1 MTDVQESYPIT
12 SGTTRSLKVLK
23 EAEMPT
29 PGGSRWFSAQYTLI
43 YFLIG
48 VLVIWI
54 LSGFYQVGAG
64 EVGVVERL
72 GQYLTLPDG
81 KPVLSQ
87 PGLHYHLPWPIDRV
101 HIIPLDR
108 EHLLEVADFD
118 APPTAYASIKKKY
131 MRQGIPR
138 RVVDAIF
145 NPYLITGDKN
155 ILHARIS
162 VQYEISNPME
172 YLLAVYQPS
181 DQPRGSARDA
191 VIRMLASHQLISAL
205 AHDMVNQALYNKLVV
220 QEQLSNQS
228 RANNGGLQGA
238 ANIAKLGITIK
249 RVQLEYVHWPRAVNA
264 AFTAALTD
272 RQEEALVVQ
281 DALRKADTAK
291 TEAQGKAQAIVS
303 KATAS
308 ANRTVSQASAEAQ
321 KFASIYAQYQKHPRV
336 ITLKIIADTL
346 GKVVQNARRVFFVQ
360 AGQRMLLS
368 LPPPPKKASAIVTGK
383 PGS

>member
-1 MTDVQESYPIT
+1 MTDVQEPLPMTSSSSQSLNILEDESSPI
-12 SGTTRSLKVLK
+12 
-23 EAEMPT
+23 
-29 PGGSRWFSAQYTLI
+29 GGNRWFSAQYTLI

-72 GQYLTLPDG
+72 GQYLKLPNG
-81 KPVLSQ
+81 QPVLAQ
-87 PGLHYHLPWPIDRV
+87 PGLHYHLPWPIDQV

-155 ILHARIS
+155 ILHAKIS
-162 VQYEISNPME
+162 VQYEINNPME
-172 YLLAVYQPS
+172 YLLAVYQPAG
-181 DQPRGSARDA
+181 QPRGSARDA
-191 VIRMLASHQLISAL
+191 VIRMLASHQLISEL
-205 AHDMVNQALYNKLVV
+205 AHDTVDQALYNKLVV
-220 QEQLSNQS
+220 QEQLSSQS
-228 RANNGGLQGA
+228 AANNGGLQAA
-238 ANIAKLGITIK
+238 ANLAKLGITIK
-249 RVQLEYVHWPRAVNA
+249 RVQLEYVHWPRAVNT

-272 RQEEALVVQ
+272 RQDEALAIQ
-281 DALRKADTAK
+281 DALRQADTAE
-291 TEAQGKAQAIVS
+291 TEAQGKAQAIV
-303 KATAS
+303 ATATAA

-321 KFASIYAQYQKHPRV
+321 KFESIYAQYQKHPRV

-346 GKVVQNARRVFFVQ
+346 GKVMQNARRVFFVQ
-360 AGQRMLLS
+360 PGQRMLLS
-368 LPPPPKKASAIVTGK
+368 LPPPPKKASAVVTRR